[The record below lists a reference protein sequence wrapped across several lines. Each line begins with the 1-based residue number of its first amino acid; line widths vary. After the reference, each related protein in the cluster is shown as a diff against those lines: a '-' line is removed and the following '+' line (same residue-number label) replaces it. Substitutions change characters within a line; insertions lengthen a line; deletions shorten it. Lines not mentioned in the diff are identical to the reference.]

1 MPAVSN
7 ADTAGVS
14 SSNDRPQG
22 PFAEGLNMRFGPHG
36 VNFL

>member
-22 PFAEGLNMRFGPHG
+22 PFAEGLMRFGPHG